1 MQYIKSIKATAL
13 NRGKPRI
20 WLEHNLSPYGF
31 ERGNPV
37 RVNYEEDRIVIVAFP
52 ETAELRHHGLWESTK
67 QSDRRIVAGRTRNGK
82 DIHIFDLTCGTNYQD
97 CLRAG
102 HSKLAV
108 YCLDNGVLVI
118 CNDKGSAKT

>member
-1 MQYIKSIKATAL
+1 MMYIKSIKATAL

-20 WLEHNLSPYGF
+20 WLEHDLSQYGF

-37 RVNYEEDRIVIVAFP
+37 RIDYEEDRIAIVAFP
-52 ETAELRHHGLWESTK
+52 ESWESTK
-67 QSDRRIVAGRTRNGK
+67 MQCLQSDRRIVAGRTRNGK
-82 DIHIFDLTCGTNYQD
+82 DIHIFDLTCGSNYQD
-97 CLRAG
+97 TLRDG

-118 CNDKGSAKT
+118 TCDTWSAKT

>member
-1 MQYIKSIKATAL
+1 MKYIKSIKATAL

-37 RVNYEEDRIVIVAFP
+37 RIDYEEDRIVIVAFP
-52 ETAELRHHGLWESTK
+52 ESWESTK

-82 DIHIFDLTCGTNYQD
+82 DIHIFDLTCGSNYQD

-108 YCLDNGVLVI
+108 YCLDDGVLVI

>member
-1 MQYIKSIKATAL
+1 MKYIKSIKATAL

-20 WLEHNLSPYGF
+20 WLEHDLSQYGF
-31 ERGNPV
+31 ERGDPADIT
-37 RVNYEEDRIVIVAFP
+37 YENDRITIVAYP
-52 ETAELRHHGLWESTK
+52 TAYIHPDDK
-67 QSDRRIVAGRTRNGK
+67 QPIRRIVAGRRRNGK

-97 CLRAG
+97 ALRGG

-118 CNDKGSAKT
+118 TCDNRSAKI

>member
-37 RVNYEEDRIVIVAFP
+37 RVDYEDDRIVIVAFP
-52 ETAELRHHGLWESTK
+52 ESWESTK

-82 DIHIFDLTCGTNYQD
+82 DIHIFDLTCGSNYQD

-108 YCLDNGVLVI
+108 YSLDNGVLVI
-118 CNDKGSAKT
+118 TCDNRSEKT